1 MVVIHLYRCPGI
13 TVEVQSVLKKHIH
26 SGEQTPDD
34 TIVFTV
40 HSAIMLS
47 VPELSVLIE
56 LSW

>member
-26 SGEQTPDD
+26 LGQQTPDD
-34 TIVFTV
+34 AIVLTLLPASMLTV
-40 HSAIMLS
+40 S
-47 VPELSVLIE
+47 ELSVLIE